1 MDELEQIAD
10 EIRQKFEQTSAARDL
25 AYQQS
30 RALISIC
37 ARAIRAVHRE
47 EWEKAEALIAE
58 ARAATEVMVNG
69 VRPYPE
75 LYYAGYTQ
83 DAVKEFVEANLTY
96 ALVRQRPLPAPAEL
110 DAEAS
115 TWLNG
120 LAEAATELRRRIL
133 DIIRHG
139 HSDEAERLLDAMDQ
153 IYSLLVTFDFNDSIT
168 GGLRRR
174 TDTVR
179 SVLERT
185 RGDVTTSLRQA
196 QLESALAA
204 LEAKVGTADGH
215 PLPSPAIGQRI
226 DQEGKA
232 EAGE

>member
-1 MDELEQIAD
+1 MDELESIA
-10 EIRQKFEQTSAARDL
+10 EAIRHEFEQTNAARDL

-30 RALISIC
+30 RALISLC

-47 EWEKAEALIAE
+47 EWDKAETLIAE
-58 ARAATEVMVNG
+58 AKAATEVMVNG
-69 VRPYPE
+69 VRRHPD

-83 DAVKEFVEANLTY
+83 DAIKEFVEANLTY
-96 ALVRQRPLPAPAEL
+96 ALVRNRPLPTPTDLEAE
-110 DAEAS
+110 S
-115 TWLNG
+115 NTWLNG
-120 LAEAATELRRRIL
+120 LAEATTELRRRIL

-153 IYSLLVTFDFNDSIT
+153 IYSLLVTFDFNDNIT

-196 QLESALAA
+196 KLEQALAA
-204 LEAKVGTADGH
+204 LETRLGART
-215 PLPSPAIGQRI
+215 
-226 DQEGKA
+226 
-232 EAGE
+232 

>member
-1 MDELEQIAD
+1 MDQLDSITD
-10 EIRQKFEQTSAARDL
+10 TIRQEMERMNDARNQ
-25 AYQQS
+25 AYEQS
-30 RALISIC
+30 RQLISIC
-37 ARAIRAVHRE
+37 ARAIRAIHRE
-47 EWEKAEALIAE
+47 EWDKAESLIAE
-58 ARAATEVMVNG
+58 AQTATNALTDC
-69 VRPYPE
+69 VRPYPN

-83 DAVKEFVEANLTY
+83 DAVKEFVEARLTY
-96 ALVRQRPLPAPAEL
+96 ALVRNRPLPTP
-110 DAEAS
+110 EALAADGA

-139 HSDEAERLLDAMDQ
+139 HSDEAERLLDEMDQ

-179 SVLERT
+179 AVLERT

-196 QLESALAA
+196 DLEGALKA
-204 LEAKVGTADGH
+204 LEMKLAV
-215 PLPSPAIGQRI
+215 S
-226 DQEGKA
+226 GKQ
-232 EAGE
+232 